1 MNAIN
6 HIWNHKG
13 SVLVPVMFFV
23 LVGTILAAV
32 FIGAMGGTEVGMVG
46 TDHNRRLAF
55 YAAEAGINRAIW
67 KIKNSMP
74 VGHDDNDYYWGKRIT
89 GSPFITSNGGF
100 QVAGDADF
108 SVDTGFV
115 RWDGTATEDMT
126 HWLLIKSKGSRVE
139 EAIVQLVLEAESFR
153 HVVLYVHLYHPFDAK
168 VEWWD
173 VPWGLGPLKV
183 EELPQIDFRYYR
195 NIAIYHPGNY
205 TFPAWPPITG
215 VHYVERNAIIRAST
229 IYGTVV
235 AGGDISIRRSGSDR
249 IAEVYPAQVPLPS
262 PFYPAYYP
270 ALMAGRSIIKENDV
284 NLFARGLIYAG
295 GEIVLNCSHSRF
307 KVDGM
312 MMGKGISFPSATS
325 ASRLIYSRDYCYPV
339 PGYIPADLLVRI
351 QPGSW
356 AEE

>member
-1 MNAIN
+1 MNAID
-6 HIWNHKG
+6 HILNHKG

-67 KIKNSMP
+67 KIKNSEP
-74 VGHDDNDYYWGKRIT
+74 IGHDDNDYYWGRRIT

-126 HWLLIKSKGSRVE
+126 HWLLMKSKGSRVE
-139 EAIVQLVLEAESFR
+139 ETIVKTILEAESFR
-153 HVVLYVHLYHPFDAK
+153 HVVLYVRVYNPFDA
-168 VEWWD
+168 VVRWWD
-173 VPWGLGPLKV
+173 VGWGLGPLQV
-183 EELPQIDFRYYR
+183 DELPRIDFQYYR
-195 NIAIYHPGNY
+195 NIGIYHPGNY
-205 TFPAWPPITG
+205 TFPRVPPVTG
-215 VHYVERNAIIRAST
+215 IHYVEGNATILAST

-235 AGGDISIRRSGSDR
+235 AGGNIEIRRSGSDR
-249 IAEVYPAQVPLPS
+249 LAVVYPTQAPSSS

-270 ALMAGRSIIKENDV
+270 ALMAGGDIIKDNDV
-284 NLFARGLIYAG
+284 NLVANGLIYAE
-295 GEIVLNCSHSRF
+295 GEIILHCARSWF
-307 KVDGM
+307 KVFGV
-312 MMGKGISFPSATS
+312 MMGRGVLFPAADSDS
-325 ASRLIYSRDYCYPV
+325 VLRYSSDYCPV
-339 PGYIPADLLVRI
+339 PGYVPTDPLVRI

-356 AEE
+356 EEK